1 MRIITELSDYEK
13 LAQRTAGTNEDV
25 NNNTIIQRIDAGGGG
40 VYKDGIMFLL
50 VTLFNFCKKGDEAT
64 RLKSELFYG
73 KKKGCGFDNDGKII
87 DKIYIDSLDNNTEI
101 KQRIA
106 NLNPKILHAI
116 LGLVS
121 EAGEFTAHVLDHIA
135 TGATLDPEHL
145 IKELGDS
152 SWFVVEGAVG
162 VGTTLQ
168 NVAETNID
176 KLLKRFPGKFTPEDA
191 VARKDEA

>member
-13 LAQRTAGTNEDV
+13 LAQRTAGTNDDV
-25 NNNTIIQRIDAGGGG
+25 NMDTIIERIADVPANREGGYNG
-40 VYKDGIMFLL
+40 LL
-50 VTLFNFCKKGDEAT
+50 SVLISLLKFSRVGDDAT
-64 RLKSELFYG
+64 RLKSQLFYG
-73 KKKGCGFDNDGKII
+73 KLKPLGFDTDIKI
-87 DKIYIDSLDNNTEI
+87 NNAVYGVNYSEM
-101 KQRIA
+101 KERLLS
-106 NLNPKILHAI
+106 LNPKILHAI

>member
-25 NNNTIIQRIDAGGGG
+25 NSHIINQRLKEGGGEG
-40 VYKDGIMFLL
+40 GHSGLLFLL
-50 VTLFNFCKKGDEAT
+50 VSLLKFSKMGDDAT
-64 RLKSELFYG
+64 RLKSQLFYG
-73 KKKGCGFDNDGKII
+73 KLKLSGFDNEGEIRKAV
-87 DKIYIDSLDNNTEI
+87 YGLSLLEI
-101 KQRIA
+101 EERILS
-106 NLNPKILHAI
+106 LNPKILHAI

-162 VGTTLQ
+162 VETTLQ